1 MKKWLVRVAIIAAIG
16 GGYYVL
22 SNNMRTPKVV
32 AVVIVPVFSEAAA
45 RGEVVF
51 QGTCAACHG
60 EELTGTDNGPPLIYP
75 AYRPVFHSDY
85 AITSAIK
92 YGVVQHH
99 WQFGPMPPQGDIA
112 EEDIARIIAYIREM
126 QAANGIN

>member
-1 MKKWLVRVAIIAAIG
+1 MAVIAAIG
-16 GGYYVL
+16 AGYYFL
-22 SNNMRTPKVV
+22 SNNIRQPKVLETIV
-32 AVVIVPVFSEAAA
+32 VPVFSEAAA
-45 RGEVVF
+45 QGEAVF

-60 EELTGTDNGPPLIYP
+60 VELTGTELGPPLIYP

-99 WQFGPMPPQGDIA
+99 WQFGSMPPQGDIA
-112 EEDIARIIAYIREM
+112 EGEIGLLIAYIREM

>member
-1 MKKWLVRVAIIAAIG
+1 VNKWVSRVAVMAAIG
-16 GGYYVL
+16 GGYYFL
-22 SNNMRTPKVV
+22 SNNIRQPKVV
-32 AVVIVPVFSEAAA
+32 GVVAVPAFSEAGAQ
-45 RGEVVF
+45 GEAVF

-60 EELTGTDNGPPLIYP
+60 VELTGTELGPPLIYP

-99 WQFGPMPPQGDIA
+99 WQFGSMRPQSDIA
-112 EEDIARIIAYIREM
+112 AGEIALLIAYIREM